1 MFQKIIKNETCCQTS
16 LIAASSKGQHHNQ
29 ISFSPLVFFCFQL
42 FKPRTSE
49 HVQPLVLFIRHRRKQ
64 RFIPLFS
71 QAFSDRFHH
80 FFCPAFFA
88 EIGMDKKGSKPRLA
102 IRRRPFEMKAES
114 RRQAPVFPHEPFTVI
129 HRISAHIAFQAISVK
144 LFLRPIGARFDQ
156 LFKKGEIRRRERP
169 AIHAANIRRKSP
181 GELPDCRL
189 RCCGFQEN

>member
-29 ISFSPLVFFCFQL
+29 ISFSPLVFFRFQL
-42 FKPRTSE
+42 FKSRTGE
-49 HVQPLVLFIRHRRKQ
+49 HVQPRVLFIKHRRKQ
-64 RFIPLFS
+64 CFMPLFS
-71 QAFSDRFHH
+71 QAFSDRFNH

-88 EIGMDKKGSKPRLA
+88 KIGMDKKRSEPRFA
-102 IRRRPFEMKAES
+102 IGRRPFEMKAES
-114 RRQAPVFPHEPFTVI
+114 RRQAPVFPDEPFAVI
-129 HRISAHIAFQAISVK
+129 HRIGAHIAFQAVSVK
-144 LFLRPIGARFDQ
+144 LFLRPPGACFGQ
-156 LFKKGEIRRRERP
+156 LLKKGEIRRRERP